1 MLKNIETGRT
11 NVYHWHIRNIRTV
24 LRCSYD
30 EIFLGPKVNGSEMNA
45 LLKNPHSRDG
55 NGH

>member
-11 NVYHWHIRNIRTV
+11 NGYHWHIRNIRTV

-45 LLKNPHSRDG
+45 LLKKPALARR
-55 NGH
+55 